1 MASKSKVPTPIT
13 VLVFVIIIA
22 AIATWLL
29 PAGEYDKL
37 SYNDNTFTISNGK
50 TVPCTQHT
58 LDSLHIR
65 ITLEKFKN
73 GDIRKPVAIP
83 GTYHKLKKNGQGP
96 LNVSQ
101 APIKG
106 IYDTVDIIFFI
117 LIIGGFITI
126 FNQTGAMEKGMAY
139 LSHLMRGKEAWLIV
153 IVTFF
158 FTFCGSAEGMA
169 EEGLVFYPILVPLFL
184 AAGYDLLVPVA
195 VIFAG
200 CNIGNLTSFSN
211 PFSTIIASN
220 AAGINWA
227 DGFNERIVAFLVT
240 SALLIWYIVRYAE
253 RVKKDPTKSLVYKYD
268 GHVHSPFPVI
278 DRTDAEKPKLSR
290 KNAFLLILF
299 FGTIFTMIGGVLHY
313 DWWLLEMTTV
323 FLVSSVLIAFIV
335 RMPEKVFIE
344 SFVKGVQSLVSV
356 ALLVG
361 VARGVTVVLNDGHI
375 TDTILYYA
383 ANAVGTMSPVVFIIA
398 LLGLY
403 LFLTLF
409 ISSSSG
415 MAVLTMPVFG
425 SLAVIVGVP
434 GKEIVNAY
442 NFGMGIMYFLAPT
455 GMILPSLMM
464 TNVSIKA
471 WWRFIYPFMIMLTIV
486 CLTFLIW
493 GVLWN
498 K

>member
-83 GTYHKLKKNGQGP
+83 GTYHQLKKNGQGP
-96 LNVSQ
+96 LNVSE

-139 LSHLMRGKEAWLIV
+139 LSHLMKGKEAWLIV

-227 DGFNERIVAFLVT
+227 DGLNERIVAFLVT

-253 RVKKDPTKSLVYKYD
+253 RVKKDPTKSFVYQLD
-268 GHVHSPFPVI
+268 GNVQSPFPII
-278 DRTDAEKPKLSR
+278 DRTDAEKPKLGR
-290 KNAFLLILF
+290 KNTFLLILF

-323 FLVSSVLIAFIV
+323 FLVSSVLIA
-335 RMPEKVFIE
+335 
-344 SFVKGVQSLVSV
+344 
-356 ALLVG
+356 
-361 VARGVTVVLNDGHI
+361 
-375 TDTILYYA
+375 
-383 ANAVGTMSPVVFIIA
+383 
-398 LLGLY
+398 
-403 LFLTLF
+403 
-409 ISSSSG
+409 
-415 MAVLTMPVFG
+415 
-425 SLAVIVGVP
+425 
-434 GKEIVNAY
+434 
-442 NFGMGIMYFLAPT
+442 
-455 GMILPSLMM
+455 
-464 TNVSIKA
+464 
-471 WWRFIYPFMIMLTIV
+471 
-486 CLTFLIW
+486 
-493 GVLWN
+493 
-498 K
+498 

>member
-1 MASKSKVPTPIT
+1 MAKLKKIPSPLS
-13 VLVFVIIIA
+13 VLVIVIIIA

-37 SYNDNTFTISNGK
+37 VYNNSTFTISNGK
-50 TVPCTQHT
+50 TIPFSQHT

-65 ITLEKFKN
+65 IKLDKFKN

-83 GTYHKLKKNGQGP
+83 GTYHPLKKNKQGP

-117 LIIGGFITI
+117 LIIGGFITV
-126 FNQTGAMEKGMAY
+126 FNQTGAMEKGMVY
-139 LSHLMRGKEAWLIV
+139 LSHRMKGKEAWLII

-169 EEGLVFYPILVPLFL
+169 EEALVFYPILVPLFL

-200 CNIGNLTSFSN
+200 CNVGNLTSFAN
-211 PFSTIIASN
+211 PFSTILASN
-220 AAGINWA
+220 AAGINWT
-227 DGFNERIVAFLVT
+227 DGLYERILIFLIT
-240 SALLIWYIVRYAE
+240 TGITTWYIVQYAQK
-253 RVKKDPTKSLVYKYD
+253 VKKDPAKSLVYRFD
-268 GHVHSPFPVI
+268 GKVTSPFPI
-278 DRTDAEKPKLSR
+278 AEQTDKGTITLGK

-299 FGTIFTMIGGVLHY
+299 FGTIFTMIGGVLFD

-323 FLVSSVLIAFIV
+323 FLVSSVLIAVIV

-344 SFVKGVQSLVSV
+344 SFIRGVQSLVSV

-361 VARGVTVVLNDGHI
+361 FARGVTIILNDGHV
-375 TDTILYYA
+375 TDTILFYA
-383 ANAVGTMSPVVFIIA
+383 ANMVGHMSPVIFIVVLLA
-398 LLGLY
+398 LY
-403 LFLTLF
+403 VFLTLF

-415 MAVLTMPVFG
+415 MAVLTMPIFG
-425 SLAVIVGVP
+425 SLAVIIGVP
-434 GKEIVNAY
+434 GREIVNAY
-442 NFGMGIMYFLAPT
+442 NYGMGIMYFLTPT
-455 GMILPSLMM
+455 GLVLPSLMM
-464 TNVSIKA
+464 ANVSIKA
-471 WWRFIYPFMIMLTIV
+471 WWRFIYPLMIMLTMV
-486 CLTFLIW
+486 CLAFLIA
-493 GVLWN
+493 GVL
-498 K
+498 

>member
-1 MASKSKVPTPIT
+1 MASKSKIPTPIT
-13 VLVFVIIIA
+13 VIVIVIIVA

-29 PAGEYDKL
+29 PAGEYYKL

-65 ITLEKFKN
+65 IKLEKFKN

-83 GTYHKLKKNGQGP
+83 GTYHQLKKNRQGP

-139 LSHLMRGKEAWLIV
+139 LSHLMKGKEAWLIV

-158 FTFCGSAEGMA
+158 FTFCGSTEGMA

-227 DGFNERIVAFLVT
+227 DGFYERILAFLVT
-240 SALLIWYIVRYAE
+240 SGLLIWYIVRYAQK
-253 RVKKDPTKSLVYKYD
+253 VKKDPTKSLVYRID
-268 GHVHSPFPVI
+268 GNVQSPFPVI
-278 DRTDAEKPKLSR
+278 SKTDEEKPKLGR

-299 FGTIFTMIGGVLHY
+299 FATIFTMIGGVLFD

-323 FLVSSVLIAFIV
+323 FLVSSVLIAFII

-344 SFVKGVQSLVSV
+344 SFVKGVQSLISV

-361 VARGVTVVLNDGHI
+361 VARGVTIILNDGHI
-375 TDTILYYA
+375 TDTILFYA
-383 ANAVGTMSPVVFIIA
+383 ANTIGTLPSVIFIIA
-398 LLGLY
+398 LLALY
-403 LFLTLF
+403 IFLTLF

-425 SLAVIVGVP
+425 ALSVIVGVP

-455 GMILPSLMM
+455 GLILPSLMM
-464 TNVSIKA
+464 VNVSIKA
-471 WWRFIYPFMIMLTIV
+471 WLRFVYPLMVMLTIV
-486 CLTFLIW
+486 CLAFLII
-493 GVLWN
+493 GVL
-498 K
+498 